1 KHTVP
6 LCPARG
12 DVIDVKYCLGKAL
25 VKNARLHLK
34 GNLVGQEVGFDRS
47 KRAQSL
53 RAGPERHNRSD
64 YDAAKRKDRNRN
76 QNSSATDTQGG
87 ESDDFAIGGHAAETK
102 EDPYEN
108 RHRNGKCQNAGKEAK
123 KEFCQLSPGTRMAYE
138 EFHEADQLRNEK
150 DKREDDEAK
159 ERMTKNFADDVPIQD
174 AHEAFAECS
183 TPPSRA
189 SGRCRR

>member
-1 KHTVP
+1 MKLDAGFTPVCGIVRRQLSEGAFLIAQRTLFRWEQARDLNRQVTLAELRDGVVVWIRAIEFVRRAALQVQLQLAELRLGNYNRAFRQGELRTVLVPRFPKKNTVP

-87 ESDDFAIGGHAAETK
+87 ESDDF
-102 EDPYEN
+102 
-108 RHRNGKCQNAGKEAK
+108 
-123 KEFCQLSPGTRMAYE
+123 
-138 EFHEADQLRNEK
+138 
-150 DKREDDEAK
+150 
-159 ERMTKNFADDVPIQD
+159 
-174 AHEAFAECS
+174 
-183 TPPSRA
+183 
-189 SGRCRR
+189 